1 MVYKRRDVQKA
12 IVLALRNLGGSA
24 SRDDIKKEISDSKID
39 GLDYEQVY
47 FRKKTR
53 KGYYSPFLFDF
64 NFGLK
69 NLETVGYVEPLQR
82 RKDIVLTDQGRVAN
96 MDNYPSDEQNRK
108 IGEYWDKKNQLR
120 YEKISIKRIKTKSTI
135 QRPWI
140 LLMNKI
146 LLMMNG
152 KHSY

>member
-53 KGYYSPFLFDF
+53 KGYYSPCLFDF
-64 NFGLK
+64 TL
-69 NLETVGYVEPLQR
+69 
-82 RKDIVLTDQGRVAN
+82 A
-96 MDNYPSDEQNRK
+96 
-108 IGEYWDKKNQLR
+108 
-120 YEKISIKRIKTKSTI
+120 
-135 QRPWI
+135 
-140 LLMNKI
+140 
-146 LLMMNG
+146 
-152 KHSY
+152 

>member
-53 KGYYSPFLFDF
+53 KGYYNTLF
-64 NFGLK
+64 
-69 NLETVGYVEPLQR
+69 
-82 RKDIVLTDQGRVAN
+82 
-96 MDNYPSDEQNRK
+96 
-108 IGEYWDKKNQLR
+108 
-120 YEKISIKRIKTKSTI
+120 
-135 QRPWI
+135 
-140 LLMNKI
+140 
-146 LLMMNG
+146 
-152 KHSY
+152 